1 MSATLPTKRIPRG
14 RNSTRTLTPCPIFI
28 GGEWRE
34 IQNNGTSP
42 VYNPSRGEV
51 IAEVPMCGADVVN
64 EAVEAAAAAFPAW
77 RDTPPVERARLFFR
91 YRQLIEEN
99 FDRICRSVSREHGKT
114 LAEARGSAYR
124 GIENIEYACSIPT
137 LLMGDTLEN
146 LARGVDCETMHQPLG
161 VCVGITPFNFP
172 AMVPMWMFPVA
183 LACGNT
189 FVLKPSEKVPL
200 TVNLIIELLEKAGL
214 PKGVLNVVHGGRECV
229 DALLTHPK
237 VKAISFV
244 GSSPVAKYI
253 FETGTRHGKR
263 VQANGGAKNY
273 IIVMPDA
280 DVPKT
285 VEALSTAAFGC
296 AGERCMAGSTA
307 ITVGKAA
314 DHVLPSLV
322 EAARAIKVGPTDA
335 EAQPDMGPVITAQHR
350 DRVMSLIA
358 SGEKEGAKVIADG
371 RGVRVSDAPN
381 GFYMGATIV
390 DQIQDDMTLAREEVF
405 GPVLN
410 VMRMEDLNHAIEVA
424 NKSAYGNGTAIFTNS
439 GKAAREFKNR
449 VKAGMVGIN
458 VGVPATMAMF
468 PFTGW
473 DESFYGDLHIQGK
486 EGVQFYTQQ
495 KVVTTRWFGDG
506 VGDVWKK

>member
-1 MSATLPTKRIPRG
+1 MATATVTRPRSSPVTG
-14 RNSTRTLTPCPIFI
+14 HSSLSPCPVFI

-34 IQNNGTSP
+34 ISGVETTP
-42 VYNPSRGEV
+42 VFNPSRGDT
-51 IAEVPMCGADVVN
+51 IAQVPLCGADIVD
-64 EAVEAAAAAFPAW
+64 EAVQAAAKAFPDW
-77 RDTPPVERARLFFR
+77 RDTPPMERARLFFR
-91 YRQLIEEN
+91 YRQLLEDN
-99 FDRICRSVSREHGKT
+99 FDRICDCVSREHGKT

-124 GIENIEYACSIPT
+124 GIENVEYACSIPT
-137 LLMGDTLEN
+137 LLMGDTLEQ
-146 LARGVDCETMHQPLG
+146 LARGVDCETMNQPLG

-172 AMVPMWMFPVA
+172 AMVPMWMFPTA

-189 FVLKPSEKVPL
+189 FILKPSEKVPL
-200 TVNLIIELLEKAGL
+200 SSILIIELLEKAGL
-214 PKGVLNVVHGGRECV
+214 PKGVLNLVHGGREAV

-237 VKAISFV
+237 VRAISFV
-244 GSSPVAKYI
+244 GSSPVAKHIY
-253 FETGTRHGKR
+253 ETGTRHGKR

-273 IIVMPDA
+273 IVVMPDA
-280 DVPKT
+280 DVGRT

-314 DHVLPSLV
+314 EHVLPTLV
-322 EAARAIKVGPTDA
+322 EAARAIKVGPTDTK
-335 EAQPDMGPVITAQHR
+335 AQPDMGPVITAQHR
-350 DRVMSLIA
+350 DRVMSLVA
-358 SGEKEGAKVIADG
+358 CGEKEGANILADG
-371 RGVRVSDAPN
+371 RGIHVPEAPN

-390 DQIQDDMTLAREEVF
+390 DNVHHDMTIAREEVF

-410 VMRMEDLNHAIEVA
+410 VMRMDDLDTAIEIA
-424 NKSAYGNGTAIFTNS
+424 NRSAYGNGSAIFTNS
-439 GKAAREFKNR
+439 GKAAREFKHR

-486 EGVQFYTQQ
+486 EGIQFYTQQ
-495 KVVTTRWFGDG
+495 KVVSTRWFSDG